1 MIFNGKHVKAL
12 CQSLFFFSSA
22 EVKTTKH
29 LALATLS
36 FCSGQYIDLDIFLMF

>member
-1 MIFNGKHVKAL
+1 MGNTSKPYVKV
-12 CQSLFFFSSA
+12 FFFSSA